1 LSAINDISKPI
12 QGHLKDFFMNLIDY
26 GRIILRRGWIMIL
39 LAILTAT
46 SAYLISRQLTPVY
59 RSTQLVLIQP
69 SRTDLGLTEALI
81 RLMQSYRVYL
91 GSTDRAKEVI
101 DTLDLDM
108 SPGDLLAAATFN
120 ADRDRLTMQI
130 DIDLTDGELANDIA
144 REWGNLLV
152 QYRNREN
159 QTVRQ
164 EDRITALPIDTP
176 QYSLQSPNVQINTIA
191 GGLIGFGLGAI
202 LVFVLEYLE
211 SAIVRRRDDVERSL
225 GLPVLSTIPE

>member
-1 LSAINDISKPI
+1 
-12 QGHLKDFFMNLIDY
+12 MNLIDY

>member
-1 LSAINDISKPI
+1 
-12 QGHLKDFFMNLIDY
+12 MNLIDY
-26 GRIILRRGWIMIL
+26 GRIILRRGWIIVL
-39 LAILTAT
+39 LAILTAV
-46 SAYLISRQLTPVY
+46 SAYVISRGQTPVY

-69 SRTDLGLTEALI
+69 ARTDLGLTEALI

-91 GSTDRAKEVI
+91 SSTDRAQEII

-108 SPGDLLAAATFN
+108 TPDDLLAAATFN

-130 DIDLTDGELANDIA
+130 DVDLTDGELANDIA

-152 QYRNREN
+152 AYRAREN

-164 EDRITALPIDTP
+164 EDRITALLVDRP
-176 QYSLQSPNVQINTIA
+176 QYGLIRPNVMINTIA

-202 LVFVLEYLE
+202 LIFALEYLE
-211 SAIVRRRDDVERSL
+211 SAIVRRRDDIERSL